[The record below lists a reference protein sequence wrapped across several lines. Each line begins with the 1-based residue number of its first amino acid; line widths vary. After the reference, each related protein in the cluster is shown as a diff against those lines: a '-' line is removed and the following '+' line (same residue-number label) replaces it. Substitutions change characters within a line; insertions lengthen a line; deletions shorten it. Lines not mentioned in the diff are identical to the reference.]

1 MSNSWLVLLQ
11 QQASLPDPLGRI
23 GLTMHSTVRPIYSEA
38 SAPVLGPALRPAT
51 GAMLKEILQHQ
62 KLQGLYLPPTI
73 AEQLLQ
79 EPGGLDNFRG
89 SEFLC
94 YAGGPLATA
103 AGDQISKLIDVCTT
117 YGGTETGQIHQ
128 LFPSRED
135 WGYMEWHPAEDL
147 TMEPAED
154 DAYELVMHV
163 SLRTEGMS
171 HLNHNFPGMT
181 QYRTRDLF
189 RPHPRKPNL
198 WRFHGRRDDI
208 IVLSNGEKFNPVPME
223 SVVQGHPQV
232 SGALVVGQGRFQAA
246 LLIEPK
252 PEVTDKGAL
261 KSSVWPL
268 VEMGN
273 SQLPSQGRISLS
285 KVFISDSNKPFQR
298 AGKGTVVRKLTE
310 SHFATEVEDL
320 YYANGQGAQTTV
332 PILKATYDHGSVKEF
347 VRALITGCFSGIE
360 ISDSDD
366 LYVLGLDSLKTI
378 EIANSLQTGLKSQAA
393 SRDLSWLSTSI
404 IYANSSI
411 DQLATVIT
419 DFLNSGLV
427 PDQEMNA
434 ANQNRVE
441 KMPALVERY
450 TTSLP
455 QRQLPQRQRGVAA
468 GIIALT
474 GSTGSLGSHLLQG
487 LIEDPTISKVYCL
500 DREVDAQQRI
510 EQKFNKRGSTHQH
523 RKVTCLN
530 VKLAQQDFGL
540 TPMEMSELK
549 ENVDLIIHNAWKVDF
564 NAPLESFEDVHICG
578 TRNIIDWSASSER
591 QPRVIFISSV
601 SSVSNWAE
609 VYGDTIPVP
618 ESLLDNYEIA
628 STMGYGQSKNVAER
642 ILGVATRQ
650 SHIPVSV
657 FRLGQIAGST
667 HSEDS
672 SWPEQEWVP
681 SLIKT
686 SKSLGLLPRELPPVD
701 WIPINHLAE
710 IILELACSDF
720 KSEED
725 EKVYNLVNPRS
736 ASWVALLNT
745 IQEHLGPK
753 IEIAPFTN
761 WLTALKG
768 MQGLQDI
775 STMPALKLLG
785 FFQGLEMDRKTVKF
799 ETKRA
804 LETSKS
810 LAQIESVNSRW
821 MSIWLEQ
828 WNF

>member
-1 MSNSWLVLLQ
+1 
-11 QQASLPDPLGRI
+11 
-23 GLTMHSTVRPIYSEA
+23 
-38 SAPVLGPALRPAT
+38 
-51 GAMLKEILQHQ
+51 MLKEILQHQ
-62 KLQGLYLPPTI
+62 KLQALYLPPTI

-89 SEFLC
+89 LEFLC
-94 YAGGPLATA
+94 YAGGPLATP

-154 DAYELVMHV
+154 DAYELVMQV
-163 SLRTEGMS
+163 NLRTERMS

-189 RPHPRKPNL
+189 RPHPRKSNL

-232 SGALVVGQGRFQAA
+232 LGALVVGQGRFQAA

-285 KVFISDSNKPFQR
+285 KVFISEPNKPFQR

-310 SHFATEVEDL
+310 SHFATEVEGL
-320 YYANGQGAQTTV
+320 YHANGQGAQTTV

-347 VRALITGCFSGIE
+347 VRTLITGCFSGIE

-378 EIANSLQTGLKSQAA
+378 EIAYSLQTGLKSQVA

-404 IYANSSI
+404 IYANPSI
-411 DQLATVIT
+411 DQLATFIA

-427 PDQEMNA
+427 PDQKTNA
-434 ANQNRVE
+434 AHQNRVE
-441 KMPALVERY
+441 KMSALVDRY

-455 QRQLPQRQRGVAA
+455 QRNLPQRQKGVAA

-474 GSTGSLGSHLLQG
+474 GSTGSLGSHLLQR

-500 DREVDAQQRI
+500 DREVDALQRM
-510 EQKFNKRGSTHQH
+510 EQKYNKRDSTHQH
-523 RKVTCLN
+523 RKVTCLT
-530 VKLAQQDFGL
+530 VKLAQQDLGL

-564 NAPLESFEDVHICG
+564 NAPLESFEDVHIRG
-578 TRNIIDWSASSER
+578 TRHIIDWSASSER

-601 SSVSNWAE
+601 ASVSNWAE

-618 ESLLDNYEIA
+618 ESLLDNYQIA

-642 ILGVATRQ
+642 ILGVASRQ
-650 SHIPVSV
+650 SRIPVSV
-657 FRLGQIAGST
+657 FRLGQAAGST
-667 HSEDS
+667 RFKDS

-686 SKSLGLLPRELPPVD
+686 SKSLGLLPRELPPID
-701 WIPINHLAE
+701 WVPINHLAE

-725 EKVYNLVNPRS
+725 EKAYNLVNPRS
-736 ASWVALLNT
+736 ASWVALVDT
-745 IQEHLGPK
+745 IRGHLGPK

-775 STMPALKLLG
+775 SSMPALKLLG